1 LDETNAKAVAATI
14 DSMIATR
21 KLRRA
26 RVLIAGCGDVGL
38 RCVPL
43 LAHRAAAPRVIA
55 LSSQPARAAELRAA
69 GTTPL
74 IANLDERR
82 SLRRLAGLASTVLH
96 LAPPQKTG
104 DDDSRTRALIA
115 ALSAPRRSVAREVT
129 SAVARQ
135 RAWRGWFRA
144 TFESGMPAAVRM
156 GVGISV
162 SKHAKAIKRAS
173 IVPDRVS
180 SAVARRARIR
190 LIYASTSGVYGDC
203 GGACIDETRPVR
215 PDNARA
221 KRRVSAETQLRR
233 ATRSGVL
240 SASIVRIPGIYA
252 GNRLPLVRLQKG
264 TPALAPADDVYTNH
278 IHADDL
284 AAILVLAIRR
294 ARPQRVVHASD
305 DSDLRMGDYFDLIAD
320 AFGLPRAPRV
330 SREQAEAQLEPM
342 MLSFMRESRRL
353 QNTRLRDEMRY
364 ALRYPSIDDFLRDF
378 LRQANVH
385 PAVTSVPVAS
395 PAG

>member
-1 LDETNAKAVAATI
+1 LNETNAKAVAATI

-43 LAHRAAAPRVIA
+43 LVRRAAAPRVIA

-74 IANLDERR
+74 IGNLDERR

-115 ALSAPRRSVAREVT
+115 ALSAPRRSVAREAT

-144 TFESGMPAAVRM
+144 TFKSSMAAAIKM
-156 GVGISV
+156 
-162 SKHAKAIKRAS
+162 HAKPIKSAS
-173 IVPDRVS
+173 IVPDRVWG
-180 SAVARRARIR
+180 AAARRARIR

-203 GGACIDETRPVR
+203 GGARIDETRPVR

-221 KRRVSAETQLRR
+221 KRRVSAETQLRA
-233 ATRSGVL
+233 ATRRGVL
-240 SASIVRIPGIYA
+240 SASIMRIPGIYA
-252 GNRLPLVRLQKG
+252 GNRLPLARLQKG

-305 DSDLRMGDYFDLIAD
+305 DSDLRMGDYFDLVAD

-364 ALRYPSIDDFLRDF
+364 ALRYPSIDDFLR
-378 LRQANVH
+378 QANVD
-385 PAVTSVPVAS
+385 PAVTSEPVAS

>member
-115 ALSAPRRSVAREVT
+115 ALRAPRRSVAREAT

-135 RAWRGWFRA
+135 RAWHGWFRA
-144 TFESGMPAAVRM
+144 TFKSGMPAAVRM

-180 SAVARRARIR
+180 SAAARRAQIR

-203 GGACIDETRPVR
+203 GGAWIDETRPVR

-264 TPALAPADDVYTNH
+264 TPALAPDDDVYTNH

-364 ALRYPSIDDFLRDF
+364 ALRYPSIDDFLR
-378 LRQANVH
+378 QANVH

>member
-1 LDETNAKAVAATI
+1 
-14 DSMIATR
+14 MIATR

-26 RVLIAGCGDVGL
+26 RVLIAGCGDIGL

-74 IANLDERR
+74 IGNLDERR

-104 DDDSRTRALIA
+104 DDDHRTRALIA
-115 ALSAPRRSVAREVT
+115 ALSAPRRSVARVAT

-144 TFESGMPAAVRM
+144 TFENSMPA
-156 GVGISV
+156 GI
-162 SKHAKAIKRAS
+162 KMHAATHVKALKRAP

-180 SAVARRARIR
+180 GAATRRAQIR

-203 GGACIDETRPVR
+203 GGAWIDETRPVR

-221 KRRVSAETQLRR
+221 KRRVSAETQLRG
-233 ATRSGVL
+233 ATRRGVL

-252 GNRLPLVRLQKG
+252 GNRLPLARLQKG

-320 AFGLPRAPRV
+320 AFDLPRAPRV

-364 ALRYPSIDDFLRDF
+364 ALRYPSIDDFLRDS
-378 LRQANVH
+378 LRKKADVH
-385 PAVTSVPVAS
+385 PAVTSVPAAS

>member
-1 LDETNAKAVAATI
+1 LNETNAKAVAATI

-43 LAHRAAAPRVIA
+43 LVRRAAAPRVIA

-74 IANLDERR
+74 IGNLDERR

-115 ALSAPRRSVAREVT
+115 ALSAPRRSVARETT

-144 TFESGMPAAVRM
+144 TFKSSMAAAIKM
-156 GVGISV
+156 
-162 SKHAKAIKRAS
+162 HAKPIKSAS
-173 IVPDRVS
+173 IVPDRVWG
-180 SAVARRARIR
+180 AAARRARIR

-203 GGACIDETRPVR
+203 GGARIDETRPVR

-221 KRRVSAETQLRR
+221 KRRVSAETQLRA
-233 ATRSGVL
+233 ATRRGVL
-240 SASIVRIPGIYA
+240 SASIMRIPGIYA
-252 GNRLPLVRLQKG
+252 GNRLPLARLQKG

-305 DSDLRMGDYFDLIAD
+305 DSDLRMGDYFDLVAD
-320 AFGLPRAPRV
+320 KLGLPRAPRV
-330 SREQAEAQLEPM
+330 SRKQAEAQLEPM

-378 LRQANVH
+378 SRKEDVR
-385 PAVTSVPVAS
+385 PDVTSEPVAS

>member
-1 LDETNAKAVAATI
+1 
-14 DSMIATR
+14 
-21 KLRRA
+21 
-26 RVLIAGCGDVGL
+26 
-38 RCVPL
+38 
-43 LAHRAAAPRVIA
+43 
-55 LSSQPARAAELRAA
+55 
-69 GTTPL
+69 
-74 IANLDERR
+74 
-82 SLRRLAGLASTVLH
+82 VLH

-115 ALSAPRRSVAREVT
+115 ALSAPRRSVAREAT

-144 TFESGMPAAVRM
+144 TFKSGTPAAV
-156 GVGISV
+156 
-162 SKHAKAIKRAS
+162 KTHAKAIQRAAM
-173 IVPDRVS
+173 VPDRVS
-180 SAVARRARIR
+180 SAAARRPQIR

-203 GGACIDETRPVR
+203 GGAWIDETRPVR

-221 KRRVSAETQLRR
+221 KRRVSAETQLRG
-233 ATRSGVL
+233 ATRRGVL

-252 GNRLPLVRLQKG
+252 GNRLPLARLHKG

-305 DSDLRMGDYFDLIAD
+305 DSDLRMGDYFDLVAD

-364 ALRYPSIDDFLRDF
+364 ALRYPSIDDFLR
-378 LRQANVH
+378 QANVD
-385 PAVTSVPVAS
+385 PAVTSEPVAS

>member
-1 LDETNAKAVAATI
+1 
-14 DSMIATR
+14 MIATR

-115 ALSAPRRSVAREVT
+115 ALSAPRRSVAREAT

-144 TFESGMPAAVRM
+144 TFKSSMAAAIKM
-156 GVGISV
+156 
-162 SKHAKAIKRAS
+162 HAKPIKSAS
-173 IVPDRVS
+173 IVPDRVWG
-180 SAVARRARIR
+180 AAARRARIR

-203 GGACIDETRPVR
+203 GGARIDETRPVR

-221 KRRVSAETQLRR
+221 KRRVSAETQLRA
-233 ATRSGVL
+233 ATRRGVL
-240 SASIVRIPGIYA
+240 SASIMRIPGIYA
-252 GNRLPLVRLQKG
+252 GNRLPLARLQKG

-305 DSDLRMGDYFDLIAD
+305 DSDLRMGDYFDLVAD
-320 AFGLPRAPRV
+320 KLGLPRAPRV

-378 LRQANVH
+378 SRKEDVR
-385 PAVTSVPVAS
+385 PDVTSEPVAS

>member
-1 LDETNAKAVAATI
+1 LNETNAKAVAATI

-43 LAHRAAAPRVIA
+43 LVRRAAAPRVIA

-74 IANLDERR
+74 IGNLDERR

-115 ALSAPRRSVAREVT
+115 ALSAPRRSVAREAT

-144 TFESGMPAAVRM
+144 TFKSSMAAAIKM
-156 GVGISV
+156 
-162 SKHAKAIKRAS
+162 HAKPIKSAS
-173 IVPDRVS
+173 IVPDRVWG
-180 SAVARRARIR
+180 AAARRARIR

-203 GGACIDETRPVR
+203 GGARIDETRPVR

-221 KRRVSAETQLRR
+221 KRRVSAETQLRA
-233 ATRSGVL
+233 ATRRGVL
-240 SASIVRIPGIYA
+240 SASIMRIPGIYA
-252 GNRLPLVRLQKG
+252 GNRLPLARLQKG

-305 DSDLRMGDYFDLIAD
+305 DSDLRMGDYFDLVAD
-320 AFGLPRAPRV
+320 KLGLPRAPRV

-378 LRQANVH
+378 SRKEDVR
-385 PAVTSVPVAS
+385 PDVTSEPVAS